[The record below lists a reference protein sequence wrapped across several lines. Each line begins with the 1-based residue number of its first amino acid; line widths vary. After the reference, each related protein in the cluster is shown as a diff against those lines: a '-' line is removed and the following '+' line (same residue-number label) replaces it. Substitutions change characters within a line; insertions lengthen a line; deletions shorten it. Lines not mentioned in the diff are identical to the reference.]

1 MFSCEFREINQN
13 DIFADHLWAI
23 VSEIKSLF
31 RTVVLK
37 FLWIGHYVS
46 IEIIFSLFCI
56 NLSFWGNYL
65 VHFNPIFHFY
75 TPWKRQKIKGFLMFL
90 RGIEMEDWR

>member
-37 FLWIGHYVS
+37 FLWIDHYVC
-46 IEIIFSLFCI
+46 IEIIFPLFYI
-56 NLSFWGNYL
+56 NLSCWGT
-65 VHFNPIFHFY
+65 F
-75 TPWKRQKIKGFLMFL
+75 
-90 RGIEMEDWR
+90 